1 MWATTLED
9 VIGAQLADL
18 TAVWINRSGDTWPH
32 EQQPH
37 VQVNDLAE
45 VAALLIPRN
54 DFLQQQENIVM
65 GRQVDVSVIRAGTAG
80 SFAVWGGFTK

>member
-1 MWATTLED
+1 
-9 VIGAQLADL
+9 
-18 TAVWINRSGDTWPH
+18 VWVNRSGDTWPH

-54 DFLQQQENIVM
+54 DFLQQQENI
-65 GRQVDVSVIRAGTAG
+65 
-80 SFAVWGGFTK
+80 